1 MEGAA
6 AGAAAETPGWSMG
19 LTVPHG
25 ALTQFPWWSYKEA
38 LLGLTY
44 LQLPSLGPCVSDRK
58 NENRKNGPKISF
70 PQLLLSHFLFSFEH
84 DLLLL
89 S

>member
-6 AGAAAETPGWSMG
+6 AGAAAETPGWSTG